1 MNRNKTAQLL
11 NEWKSF
17 LSEGKEPIFTALDV
31 KNKLKVKISTC
42 CEYCVDYFK
51 EKDLSKYVNKSGVLS
66 GHDMKNRIEFK
77 DGKENFVLVALDGKE
92 KEEKREEVQFPQC
105 CVKRKSDD
113 K

>member
-17 LSEGKEPIFTALDV
+17 LSEGKEPTFTALDV
-31 KNKLKVKISTC
+31 ENKLKVKISTC
-42 CEYCVDYFK
+42 CKYCVEYFK
-51 EKDLSKYVNKSGVLS
+51 EKDLSKHINKSGVLS
-66 GHDMKNRIEFK
+66 GHDMKNRDEFK
-77 DGKENFVLVALDGKE
+77 NGKENFVLVTLDGKVKE
-92 KEEKREEVQFPQC
+92 KVQFPQC